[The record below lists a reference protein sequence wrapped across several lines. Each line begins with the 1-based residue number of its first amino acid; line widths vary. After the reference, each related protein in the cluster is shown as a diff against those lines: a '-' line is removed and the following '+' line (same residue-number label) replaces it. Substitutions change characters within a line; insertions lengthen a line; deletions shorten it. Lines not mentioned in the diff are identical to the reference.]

1 MATCGVGVGGGG
13 GLVYIC
19 WFSLSLRLC
28 ALFKKQSI
36 KII

>member
-1 MATCGVGVGGGG
+1 MDAHLCVCVGG

-28 ALFKKQSI
+28 VLFKKQSI
-36 KII
+36 NII